1 MKKAVLFLLFI
12 AGLLVGLGTGGQ
24 MTDGGALLPLPRPSK
39 GLPFLRIDV
48 YYVPQGKVISLDLE
62 EYVKG
67 VVASE
72 MPPTFHYEA
81 LKAQAILARTYAI
94 RKMKIFGGT
103 PSRPDAD
110 VVSDPNV
117 DQAWASESEIKK
129 KWGILFA
136 WRYWAKVCRAVEETN
151 GLVLAYNGMPAEA
164 VYHST
169 SAGPTESAVDVW
181 GRDVPYLKSVPCDF
195 CSHSPYYNPVTVKIP
210 VATVAKNLSSVG
222 IAVPVARLV
231 DASFM
236 VPTEISPT
244 GRVKEVTVSGT
255 KIRGLEFR
263 KALGLKSTKI
273 YWELSGEDL
282 VVTVRGYGHG
292 VGMCQYGA
300 DGLARLGKTYLDIL
314 SYYYPGTQVVYIF
327 DE

>member
-1 MKKAVLFLLFI
+1 MKKAILLLLFI
-12 AGLLVGLGTGGQ
+12 AGLLLGVSTGGQ
-24 MTDGGALLPLPRPSK
+24 MSDGGVLLPLPRPSK
-39 GLPFLRIDV
+39 GQPFIRIDV
-48 YYVPQGKVISLDLE
+48 YYVPQGKVVSLDLE

-81 LKAQAILARTYAI
+81 LKAQAVVARTYAV

-110 VVSDPNV
+110 VVSDHNV
-117 DQAWASESEIKK
+117 DQAWAPEPEIKR
-129 KWGILFA
+129 KWGVLFA
-136 WRYWAKVCRAVEETN
+136 WRYWAKVSRAVEETE
-151 GLVLAYNGMPAEA
+151 GLILAYDGMPAEA

-169 SAGPTESAVDVW
+169 SAGPTEPAVDVW
-181 GRDVPYLKSVPCDF
+181 GRDVPYLRSVPCEF
-195 CSHSPYYNPVTVKIP
+195 CSHSPYYNAQTVRIP
-210 VATVAKNLSSVG
+210 VAVIAKNLSSLG
-222 IAVPVARLV
+222 TAVPVTQMV
-231 DASFM
+231 DAYSI

-263 KALGLKSTKI
+263 KALGLKSTKV
-273 YWELSGEDL
+273 YWEVSGEDL
-282 VVTVRGYGHG
+282 VLTVRGYGHG